1 MSRFIQTVAVLAL
14 EAIRKVVAAQT
25 KHAQRL
31 FEMQLNGLEYD
42 RVPISTLN
50 RAVRLNYRTP
60 YSIGIDD
67 WHHDDCVQHVVN

>member
-14 EAIRKVVAAQT
+14 EAVRRVVAVQT

-31 FEMQLNGLEYD
+31 FEMQLNGFEYGQ
-42 RVPISTLN
+42 VPLSTLN
-50 RAVRLNYRTP
+50 QAAARDCHIP

-67 WHHDDCVQHVVN
+67 LHHDDCVQQVVN

>member
-14 EAIRKVVAAQT
+14 EAVRRVVAVQT

-31 FEMQLNGLEYD
+31 FGMQLNGLEYGQ
-42 RVPISTLN
+42 VPLLTLN
-50 RAVRLNYRTP
+50 QAATRDCHRP

-67 WHHDDCVQHVVN
+67 LHHDDCVQQVVS

>member
-14 EAIRKVVAAQT
+14 EVVKRVVAVQT

-31 FEMQLNGLEYD
+31 FGMQLNGLEYGP
-42 RVPISTLN
+42 VPLITLN
-50 RAVRLNYRTP
+50 QAATQNFHIS

-67 WHHDDCVQHVVN
+67 LHHDDDVRQVVN

>member
-14 EAIRKVVAAQT
+14 EAVRRVVAVQT

-31 FEMQLNGLEYD
+31 FEMQLNELEYGQ
-42 RVPISTLN
+42 VPLLTLN
-50 RAVRLNYRTP
+50 LAVTQDCHIP

-67 WHHDDCVQHVVN
+67 LHHDDCVQQVVN